1 MTSPSG
7 WPPPG
12 VHQRPT
18 RSLRPLTIVLISTVT
33 AAIVGLVAGL
43 GGYVIGQRGEV
54 IADPTPEPAVTT
66 QVVNPAATSISQI
79 AEAVLP
85 SVVWIAVEGGAS
97 AGSGSG
103 FVIGANGYILTNN
116 HVVAPAVDRG
126 SVTVVFQDGQRI
138 RGTIVGRN
146 VSYDL
151 AVVKVDRND
160 LPIVSLGDSAK
171 VRVGDVAV
179 AIGAPLGLDG
189 TVTAGII
196 SAVDR
201 PVTAGGRGEMSYINA
216 IQTDAAINPGNSGGP
231 LLDGRGLVIGVNSA
245 IATLPGSGGEIG
257 SIGLGF
263 AIPSNSA
270 RRIAEEII
278 ATGESQTPIIG
289 VNLDLTFDQGGAKIR
304 EVNAGG
310 PAEDA
315 GLRTGD
321 VIVEFEGRSIQDA
334 TELVVAI
341 RTYAPGDDVSIRFE
355 RDGRPRQTTLVLG
368 GSSS

>member
-1 MTSPSG
+1 
-7 WPPPG
+7 
-12 VHQRPT
+12 
-18 RSLRPLTIVLISTVT
+18 
-33 AAIVGLVAGL
+33 
-43 GGYVIGQRGEV
+43 
-54 IADPTPEPAVTT
+54 
-66 QVVNPAATSISQI
+66 
-79 AEAVLP
+79 
-85 SVVWIAVEGGAS
+85 
-97 AGSGSG
+97 
-103 FVIGANGYILTNN
+103 
-116 HVVAPAVDRG
+116 
-126 SVTVVFQDGQRI
+126 
-138 RGTIVGRN
+138 
-146 VSYDL
+146 
-151 AVVKVDRND
+151 
-160 LPIVSLGDSAK
+160 
-171 VRVGDVAV
+171 
-179 AIGAPLGLDG
+179 
-189 TVTAGII
+189 
-196 SAVDR
+196 
-201 PVTAGGRGEMSYINA
+201 
-216 IQTDAAINPGNSGGP
+216 
-231 LLDGRGLVIGVNSA
+231 LVIGVNSA